1 MSQTATFR
9 SVLEDAD
16 QLTLDEQETLVQ
28 VLRHRTAEQRRQQ
41 IIEDVREAEEEF
53 RRGECQPTTVAD
65 LMAEILH

>member
-53 RRGECQPTTVAD
+53 RRGECKPTTVAD
-65 LMAEILH
+65 LMAEILQ

>member
-1 MSQTATFR
+1 MSQTATFQ

-16 QLTLDEQETLVQ
+16 QLTLDEQETLVE

-53 RRGECQPTTVAD
+53 RRGECKPTTVAD

>member
-16 QLTLDEQETLVQ
+16 QLTLDEQEALVD

-41 IIEDVREAEEEF
+41 IIEDVHEAEEEF
-53 RRGECQPTTVAD
+53 RRGECKPTTVAE
-65 LMAEILH
+65 LMTELRQ

>member
-1 MSQTATFR
+1 MSQTATFQ

-16 QLTLDEQETLVQ
+16 QLTLDEQETLVE

-53 RRGECQPTTVAD
+53 RRGECKPTTVAD
-65 LMAEILH
+65 LMAEILQ